1 MAHPQHRVVIITGM
15 SGAGRSSALKT
26 LEDLGY
32 VAVDNLPLSL
42 LPSLVLHYN
51 LQENPQSLAVGVDV
65 RTHDFQ
71 LEKFLEV
78 KKLLLTIPEITPYI
92 LFLDADDD
100 VLARRYGETRR
111 THPMGE
117 ETVLRSIQEERLW
130 MHPIRALADEVID
143 SSHLKTA
150 KFTQILRERYAL
162 TQGNTLKIHV
172 LSFAFKFGSP
182 RDADLVF
189 DMRFLDNPHYERNL
203 KPLTGQDKDVQDYLR
218 KDESWEQYWESLT
231 SLLRL
236 SIDGFK
242 RNGRSY
248 VTIAFGCTGGQHRSV
263 FMAEEIKQWLQTLG
277 NVVMV
282 DHRDLPRKETT

>member
-1 MAHPQHRVVIITGM
+1 
-15 SGAGRSSALKT
+15 
-26 LEDLGY
+26 LGY

-78 KKLLLTIPEITPYI
+78 KNLLLTIPEITPYI

-218 KDESWEQYWESLT
+218 KDESWEKYWESLT